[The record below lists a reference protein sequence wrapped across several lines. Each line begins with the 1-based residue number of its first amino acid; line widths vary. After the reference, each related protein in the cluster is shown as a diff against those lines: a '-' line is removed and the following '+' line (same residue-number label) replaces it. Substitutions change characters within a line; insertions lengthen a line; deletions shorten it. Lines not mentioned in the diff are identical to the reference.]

1 MVFAQVMRTKSAAEA
16 QVEPSSSAGDAQ
28 GGREALLDGLT
39 PKMRRFAQECVA
51 NGGNGTAAA
60 RAAGYAAGSAEGT
73 ASRLRRDPRIAA
85 YLAASER
92 ELAARVEV
100 DAQMV
105 LRGLVEVA
113 QDPDHRDRVKA
124 LVALGKVKG
133 VDLFADHLK
142 VDGGPSVQIVVGSFA
157 GVVTGGKPGG
167 ERP

>member
-1 MVFAQVMRTKSAAEA
+1 MVFAQVMARKSAAEVE
-16 QVEPSSSAGDAQ
+16 VEPSLSAGDAKAQ
-28 GGREALLDGLT
+28 TVELLEGLT

-60 RAAGYAAGSAEGT
+60 RAAGYASGSAEGT

-105 LRGLVEVA
+105 LKGLVEVA
-113 QDPDHRDRVKA
+113 TDPDHRDRVKA
-124 LVALGKVKG
+124 LVALGKVRG
-133 VDLFADHLK
+133 VNLFEDHVK
-142 VDGGPSVQIVVGSFA
+142 MEGGQAVQIIVGSFA
-157 GVVTGGKPGG
+157 GVVTGGKSGG
-167 ERP
+167 EKP